1 MVCEHFLCHRVEI
14 IARRGLTRDWD
25 GLSAAGRAKLPQ
37 EWQKY
42 TSPVA
47 SKSAAAICLG
57 RMNGCFFSDFG
68 EFSTLKA

>member
-1 MVCEHFLCHRVEI
+1 MPS
-14 IARRGLTRDWD
+14 RRNHCSPWVDAGL
-25 GLSAAGRAKLPQ
+25 GRSFGCGKSKTAQ